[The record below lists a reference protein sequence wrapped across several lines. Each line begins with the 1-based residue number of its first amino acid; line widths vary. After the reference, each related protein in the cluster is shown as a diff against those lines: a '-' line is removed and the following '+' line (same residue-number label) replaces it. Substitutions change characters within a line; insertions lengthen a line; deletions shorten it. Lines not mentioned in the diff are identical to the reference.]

1 MRVLI
6 TGVGGF
12 VGLRLARHLL
22 ARGDRVSGTWIDG
35 KPASLAADGVELH
48 EADVLDRAALERA
61 VLASSPDAIVNLAG
75 LSHIG
80 ESWDWRRMSD
90 YFWVNVAGTENV
102 LAAAAACGHPRVV
115 IASSADVYGQVPESE
130 QPIPESRPVA
140 PQTPYALTKA
150 AAERIAL
157 AGSALAGEPNDAVIV
172 RSFNLVGPGQAPKF
186 ALSSWA
192 AQLAAI
198 RRGERPPVLEVGDL
212 STARDFIHVDDG
224 AEAYRRLAETG
235 ERGGVYNLASGHAVT
250 LRDALA
256 RLLRISGVEAEVKEG
271 AFAPRP
277 FDIPHL
283 CGDAGRLR
291 ALGWTPTRT
300 LDDALADIWA
310 DIWREAP

>member
-22 ARGDRVSGTWIDG
+22 ARGDRVSGTWVDAR
-35 KPASLAADGVELH
+35 PAPLAADGVELH

-61 VLASSPDAIVNLAG
+61 VRASSPDAIVNLAG

-80 ESWDWRRMSD
+80 ESWDWRRMPG
-90 YFWVNVAGTENV
+90 YFGVNVLGTENV
-102 LAAAAACGHPRVV
+102 LAAAAAAGHPRVPRVV
-115 IASSADVYGQVPESE
+115 IASSADVYGQVRTSE

-157 AGSALAGEPNDAVIV
+157 VRPGNDAVIV

-224 AEAYRRLAETG
+224 AEAYRLLAETG

-250 LRDALA
+250 MRDALA
-256 RLLRISGVEAEVKEG
+256 RLLRISGVEAEVREG
-271 AFAPRP
+271 VFEPRP
-277 FDIPHL
+277 FDISHL
-283 CGDAGRLR
+283 CGDASRLR
-291 ALGWTPTRT
+291 ALGWQPTRT
-300 LDDALADIWA
+300 LDDALADIW
-310 DIWREAP
+310 REAP

>member
-35 KPASLAADGVELH
+35 KPAPLAADGVELH

-61 VLASSPDAIVNLAG
+61 VRAASPDAIVNLAG

-80 ESWDWRRMSD
+80 ESWDWRRMSS

-157 AGSALAGEPNDAVIV
+157 VRPRNDAVIV

-224 AEAYRRLAETG
+224 AEAYRLLAETG

-250 LRDALA
+250 LRDALT

-271 AFAPRP
+271 AFEPRP
-277 FDIPHL
+277 FDISHL

-300 LDDALADIWA
+300 LDDALE

>member
-22 ARGDRVSGTWIDG
+22 ARGDRVAGTWIDAR
-35 KPASLAADGVELH
+35 PAPLAADGVELH

-61 VLASSPDAIVNLAG
+61 VRAAAPDAIVNLAG

-80 ESWDWRRMSD
+80 ESWDWRRMPG
-90 YFWVNVAGTENV
+90 YFQVNVAGTENV
-102 LAAAAACGHPRVV
+102 LAAAAGRRVL
-115 IASSADVYGQVPESE
+115 IASSADVYGQVPVDE

-157 AGSALAGEPNDAVIV
+157 AGPAFAGDENDAVIV

-186 ALSSWA
+186 ALASWSS
-192 AQLAAI
+192 QLAAI

-224 AEAYRRLAETG
+224 AEAYRLLAETG

-250 LRDALA
+250 MRDALG
-256 RLLRISGVEAEVKEG
+256 RLLRISGVDAEVKEG
-271 AFAPRP
+271 VFAPRP

-283 CGDAGRLR
+283 CGDASRLR
-291 ALGWTPTRT
+291 ALGWQPTRT
-300 LDDALADIWA
+300 LDDALADIW
-310 DIWREAP
+310 REAP